1 MTKALLLGFFLGILA
16 GTGVEAQE
24 TPPPIDLKAEYD
36 ALVANERA
44 FAKKAVDTNH
54 RDAFLAYIAED
65 GVIFSPDPQPGKE
78 TLQKRPVPQSVLNW
92 WPTYADIS
100 RSGDLGWTTG
110 PWEMKGPGKAEK
122 AYGYFSTVWRRQDDG
137 TWRFVADMGAPMP
150 TAPPKGGDPGP
161 LDPEKLKPFA
171 PVDGKEAEASLLETE
186 RLLGEA
192 AGEKGMEEAYLSIL
206 SDDTRLMR
214 PGHAPFV
221 GKDAAAVR
229 LAEEKGKISFQPMKG
244 GVSAAGD
251 LGYAYGTYQRKGEKA
266 ESGAYLRVWERE
278 PESGWRLALEVL
290 SPRMGG

>member
-1 MTKALLLGFFLGILA
+1 MTKALLFGMILGTLA
-16 GTGVEAQE
+16 GAGVNAQE

-54 RDAFLAYIAED
+54 RDAFLAYIADD
-65 GVIFSPDPQPGKE
+65 GVIFAPDPQPGKE
-78 TLQKRPVPQSVLNW
+78 ALQKRPVPQSVLHW
-92 WPTYADIS
+92 WPTYADIA

-110 PWEMKGPGKAEK
+110 PWEMKVPGKAEK

-137 TWRFVADMGAPMP
+137 TWRFVADLGAPMP
-150 TAPPKGGDPGP
+150 GAPPKGGDPGP

-186 RLLGEA
+186 RLLGVTA
-192 AGEKGMEEAYLSIL
+192 SEKGVEEAYLSIL
-206 SDDTRLMR
+206 ADDARLMR

-221 GKDAAAVR
+221 GKDAAVIR
-229 LAEEKGKISFQPMKG
+229 LAEEKGKLAFQPMKG

-251 LGYAYGTYQRKGEKA
+251 LGYAYGTYERKGERA
-266 ESGAYLRVWERE
+266 ESGSYLRVWERA

-290 SPRMGG
+290 SPRVGE